1 MLIVRDLK
9 IETGPRVLIDGA
21 SFSVQPGDRM
31 GLVGRN
37 GAGKTTL
44 MRTLVGEVEPSEGS
58 ITRAGHVGYFSQEAV
73 LPGLEY
79 PNMTALERILAAR
92 EIGAMQHRIEE
103 TRRKMEAATGS
114 ERDAVIRRFARL
126 QDEFDAKGG
135 YVAEAEAKSA
145 YVAQGVFETQWIEHG
160 FMEPETAVAQ
170 PVNGPDPV
178 KIEIFSRF

>member
-1 MLIVRDLK
+1 MLIVRDLR

-21 SFSVQPGDRM
+21 SFSVQPGDRT

-44 MRTLVGEVEPSEGS
+44 MRTLIGELEPAAGT
-58 ITRAGHVGYFSQEAV
+58 ITRTGHVGYFSQEAV

-79 PNMTALERILAAR
+79 PHMTALERILAAR

-103 TRRKMEAATGS
+103 TRAKIEAASGS
-114 ERDAVIRRFARL
+114 ERDTLIRRFARL

-135 YVAEAEAKSA
+135 YVAEAEAKR
-145 YVAQGVFETQWIEHG
+145 
-160 FMEPETAVAQ
+160 TAA
-170 PVNGPDPV
+170 NLGIDNEDPV
-178 KIEIFSRF
+178 SYTHLRAH